1 MASSYGRQWFS
12 PRIGSSFDPSFLH
25 ADWLAMEGR
34 TLQALNIYKALAAH
48 SPAARRRLAQAKR
61 QARSI
66 FFAPTLKS
74 HIRVSH
80 IDWYDSFS
88 LSDPFIMDILSGLDL
103 PWREASLPESDLI
116 LAGCY
121 GSRILQEHA
130 ALKDK
135 FVLFISGENL
145 YPSYDIHDF
154 SVTTVPNS
162 FCGKNIRY
170 PQWYGEITFQNEK
183 ASLSYASR
191 RFTSTPRD
199 LSFSAVYNNS
209 TPQRE
214 EIIRK
219 LKQCFGE
226 ESVHIFGS
234 HRGFEVDK
242 LAILARSRINL
253 CFENSIGKG
262 YCTEKLLH
270 ALSLGCGALYWGD
283 QSFTADFK
291 ANHIF
296 NVYDSCIDSML
307 EWCHQWL
314 SGSTQ
319 RVINKPLPLGEI
331 AEGAVTLQP
340 IQRHIRKWASMIISL
355 RDPLI
360 IHANHLE

>member
-1 MASSYGRQWFS
+1 MVSSYGRQWFS
-12 PRIGSSFDPSFLH
+12 PKIGSSFDPCFLQ
-25 ADWLAMEGR
+25 ADWLAMQGR
-34 TLQALNIYKALAAH
+34 TMQAINIYKDLEAH
-48 SPAARRRLAQAKR
+48 SPAAQRRLAQAKR
-61 QARSI
+61 QAQSI
-66 FFAPTLKS
+66 IFSPTLIN

-80 IDWYDSFS
+80 IDWYNNFS
-88 LSDPFIMDILSGLDL
+88 LSDPFIIDIMSGLDVS
-103 PWREASLPESDLI
+103 WSESSLPESDLV

-130 ALKDK
+130 TLKNK

-145 YPSYDIHDF
+145 CPSYDIHDF

-170 PQWYGEITFQNEK
+170 PQWYSEISFQNEK
-183 ASLSYASR
+183 ASLTYANR
-191 RFTSTPRD
+191 RFTSTHRD
-199 LSFSAVYNNS
+199 LPFSAIYNNS

-214 EIIRK
+214 EIICK

-234 HRGFEVDK
+234 HRGIEVDK

-283 QSFTADFK
+283 QSFSADFK
-291 ANHIF
+291 NSHIF

-307 EWCHQWL
+307 EWCHQRL
-314 SGSTQ
+314 SASTQ
-319 RVINKPLPLGEI
+319 DVINKPLSIDEI
-331 AEGAVTLQP
+331 AEAAVTLRP

-355 RDPLI
+355 RNPLI
-360 IHANHLE
+360 NDDNHLE